1 MGGSSAINL
10 EIWNRASKSD
20 IDDWGELGNE
30 GWSWENLLP
39 YFLKTED
46 FIFPP
51 EKEAHDL
58 NISYINPQLHGTN
71 GPIKVSYP
79 TEYGTFQAAWT
90 PTFHSL
96 ELQVDGDPFNGRA
109 LGGFTTPISQ
119 NPKTVTRSYAANAYY
134 KPNAARPNLKVV
146 TNALVNNVVFQH
158 RIAGYG
164 NSPLVATGLNF
175 TSKGKSCV
183 VKARREVVLS
193 AGVVQSPQLL
203 ELSGIGS
210 AALLKS
216 LGIDVL
222 IDNPHVGENLQDH
235 QETSLGFEA
244 ADGLT
249 TLDSLGDPAA
259 FGAAFDQYNTNRTGL
274 LTEAACSTSL
284 LSYAQ
289 ILKSSKSPNLLPA
302 DKKCYQPSPAELR
315 KNPGLAKQ
323 YELIARKLLNPHEAS
338 IQEIFLPA
346 GSNYKHVDNSS
357 LLFTS
362 PGPGS
367 FVTFYGLALHPF
379 SRGSIHIASSN
390 PTVYPIINPRYLSN
404 PLDLD
409 VLSTIA
415 LHLQTLATTRPFS
428 SLLKKKGTVYETGY
442 ARVTPAN
449 VKQHVRSTIN
459 SIYHGIGTCAM
470 EPRDKGGVV
479 DARLKVYGTRNLR
492 VVDASVVPLATRGTI
507 QSLVYAVAEK
517 AADMIKED
525 WKGK

>member
-1 MGGSSAINL
+1 M
-10 EIWNRASKSD
+10 
-20 IDDWGELGNE
+20 GNE

-46 FIFPP
+46 FIHPP
-51 EKEAHDL
+51 KKEAQDL
-58 NISYINPQLHGTN
+58 NISYINPQLHGAN

-79 TEYGTFQAAWT
+79 TEYGVFQAAWT

-96 ELQVDGDPFNGRA
+96 ALQVDGDPFNGRA

-119 NPKTVTRSYAANAYY
+119 NPNTVARSYAANAYY
-134 KPNAARPNLKVV
+134 KPNAARPNLKVI
-146 TNALVNNVVFQH
+146 TNALVNHVVFQP
-158 RIAGYG
+158 RKAGYG
-164 NSPLVATGLNF
+164 SKQLIATGLNF
-175 TSKGKSCV
+175 TSGGKSYV

-210 AALLKS
+210 AALLTS

-222 IDNPHVGENLQDH
+222 VDNPHVGENLQDH

-244 ADGLT
+244 ADGLI
-249 TLDSLGDPAA
+249 TLDSLGSPAA
-259 FGAAFDQYNTNRTGL
+259 FGAALAQYNTNRTGL

-289 ILKSSKSPNLLPA
+289 LLRSSKSPNLLPA
-302 DKKCYQPSPAELR
+302 EKKYYQPSQAELK

-323 YELIARKLLNPHEAS
+323 FELVARKLLNPNEAT

-357 LLFTS
+357 LLFQS

-367 FVTFYGLALHPF
+367 FVSFYGLALHPF
-379 SRGSIHIASSN
+379 SRGYIHINSSN
-390 PTVYPIINPRYLSN
+390 PTVYPTINPRYLSN
-404 PLDLD
+404 PLDVD
-409 VLSTIA
+409 VLSTVA
-415 LHLQTLATTRPFS
+415 LHLQTLASTQPFA
-428 SLLKKKGTVYETGY
+428 SLLKGNGTVYEIGY
-442 ARVTPAN
+442 NRLTQAN

-470 EPRDKGGVV
+470 EPRNKGGVV

-507 QSLVYAVAEK
+507 QSLVYAIAEK
-517 AADMIKED
+517 AADLIKED